1 MTQPPASPTPGPS
14 ETADTPVAAV
24 APLHW
29 KLVIDAVDPHAQ
41 ADFWAAALGYTV
53 EDNSPLIE
61 KLLGLGAVTADLTVE
76 HHGRRAFR
84 DLIAVRHPDDP
95 HEEESGTGLGRR
107 LLFQRVPEAKTVKNR
122 LHLDLHPGEGRREEE
137 VRRLERLGAR
147 VLRHVREPSGSWS
160 VMTDPEGNEYCVH

>member
-1 MTQPPASPTPGPS
+1 MTQPPASPTPD
-14 ETADTPVAAV
+14 TADTPVAPV
-24 APLHW
+24 APVHW

-61 KLLGLGAVTADLTVE
+61 KLLGRGAVPADLTVE

-95 HEEESGTGLGRR
+95 YEEESGTGLGRR

-122 LHLDLHPGEGRREEE
+122 LHLDLHPGEGRREE

-147 VLRHVREPSGSWS
+147 VLRQVREPSGSWT